1 MTQNYKK
8 NIIPQRFL
16 RIMCIILTFFANFVV
31 DILLAFRY
39 ARGQK
44 KRTEHREHTVSQ
56 NVKLSDVIIIHIC
69 PNVSHRLL
77 TINI

>member
-39 ARGQK
+39 AIAL
-44 KRTEHREHTVSQ
+44 VS
-56 NVKLSDVIIIHIC
+56 
-69 PNVSHRLL
+69 R
-77 TINI
+77 